1 VPSVKARAMIVA
13 WNAMLD
19 KESAP
24 AAIYQAW
31 RQNVDRKAYDF
42 QRPLDERRPLAEAG
56 LTGAIAQ
63 LTRTQGSDWS
73 KWHWGAMHTQ
83 SFGHPFVREF
93 DLPTIERSGGTN
105 TLLAGGATYR
115 EVMDVADWDRSTT
128 MNVPGQSAQPESE
141 FYANLLPYWE
151 KGEFFPM
158 PFTRAKVDQN
168 ISHRMTIRPA
178 AKATAAS
185 GPGRP

>member
-1 VPSVKARAMIVA
+1 MSTA
-13 WNAMLD
+13 
-19 KESAP
+19 E
-24 AAIYQAW
+24 
-31 RQNVDRKAYDF
+31 AYDF
-42 QRPLDERRPLAEAG
+42 HRPLEERRPLAEAG
-56 LTGAIAQ
+56 LAECPRRAD
-63 LTRTQGSDWS
+63 SDPRQRLVEVALGRYA
-73 KWHWGAMHTQ
+73 HAA
-83 SFGHPFVREF
+83 FGHPFVKEF

-141 FYANLLPYWE
+141 FYGNLLPYWD

-158 PFTRAKVDQN
+158 LFTRAKVDQN

-178 AKATAAS
+178 AKATGAS